1 MGKTMELNRR
11 DFMKANAALA
21 AAAAA
26 GMTIPVKQVDAAE
39 DMGINGIKR
48 HVVSVVQDVAY
59 W

>member
-1 MGKTMELNRR
+1 MELNRR

-26 GMTIPVKQVDAAE
+26 GMSIPVKQV
-39 DMGINGIKR
+39 NGIKP
-48 HVVSVVQDVAY
+48 HAVSVVQDVAY

>member
-1 MGKTMELNRR
+1 MELNRR

-26 GMTIPVKQVDAAE
+26 GMTIPVKQVNATE
-39 DMGINGIKR
+39 DMASNGIKP
-48 HVVSVVQDVAY
+48 HAVSVVQDVAY